1 MRIRTKLLLAMMVPL
16 ALLIVQIAAI
26 NMFIRELQSAVT
38 FISSAHS
45 VIEADFKAA
54 ELVEVLRNDIKK
66 LPSRYVTEQE
76 ANIENTDPMQL
87 SWNELGKLVDEI
99 QSSNAIEAVQPG
111 LLQAVTGSFSQATLE
126 YEETTSIAA
135 GGTADLDTLFERAI
149 FIDKGLAGLKNAL
162 DSLAVE
168 LREKLKLA
176 VDREREI
183 HNLPIQAGIVIG
195 IVAILLL
202 IGFGLLAATYTL
214 RPVRDLMQ
222 GAASVA
228 QGDLKQKV
236 PVRSKDEVGVLAQTF
251 NDMAEQLQQSFD
263 KLEAQ
268 NKDLQRLDKLKD
280 EFLANT
286 SHELRTPLN
295 GIIGLAESIR
305 DGATGPLQPAT
316 EKNLSM
322 IVSSGKR
329 LASLVNDI
337 LDFSKL
343 KNQAFELQ
351 TKPLDVHALS
361 EVVVTLSQ
369 SLLGNKPLTLSNRV
383 PPDVPL
389 VQADENRIQ
398 QILLNL
404 VGNAIK
410 FTDTGEVCVS
420 AELRG
425 DSLAIT
431 VSDTGIGIPAGKT
444 TLIFE
449 SFQQADGTVSR
460 QYGGTGLGLA
470 VSKQLV
476 ELHGGL
482 IEVSSVEH
490 EGSQFTFT
498 LPLADPSVITVPDH
512 PVARPRMSTSLAEQ
526 SVELP
531 VNLGTGSGAV
541 DTVKTRTAE
550 QHSILIVDDEPI
562 NLQVLANHLSAQDYN
577 ITQAQSGSEALEL
590 IDKDICFDL
599 VLLDVMMPRMSGY
612 EVCRKLRERF
622 PPHELPVIMLTAKDQ
637 VSDLVA
643 GFDSGANDYLTKPF
657 SKEELLTRLS
667 NHLQLTKTTKSFGRF
682 VPLEYL
688 KFLERD
694 SIVDVHLGDYISKE
708 MTVMFSDLRSFT
720 TISES
725 MTPQENFDFINGYLG
740 QTSPVIREHN
750 GFIVKYLGDGM
761 MAVFPESADDAIR
774 AGVEKLRRVYE
785 YNKIQKSKGSE
796 AIKIGIGV
804 NTGHMMVG
812 IVGESDRMQGDALSD
827 NVNLTSRVEG
837 LTKFYGVSFIITAAT
852 YSRLN
857 SPENYCV
864 RFLDK
869 VRVMGKTEALDLYEV
884 FDGDSTEQRNLKQ
897 TTRQEYLEALNH
909 YYERDFT
916 AAQAMLFSVLKQ
928 NPKDKVAWHHLVQA
942 TNALEKG
949 ITDSWVGVTMME
961 EK

>member
-1 MRIRTKLLLAMMVPL
+1 
-16 ALLIVQIAAI
+16 
-26 NMFIRELQSAVT
+26 
-38 FISSAHS
+38 
-45 VIEADFKAA
+45 
-54 ELVEVLRNDIKK
+54 
-66 LPSRYVTEQE
+66 
-76 ANIENTDPMQL
+76 
-87 SWNELGKLVDEI
+87 
-99 QSSNAIEAVQPG
+99 
-111 LLQAVTGSFSQATLE
+111 
-126 YEETTSIAA
+126 
-135 GGTADLDTLFERAI
+135 
-149 FIDKGLAGLKNAL
+149 
-162 DSLAVE
+162 
-168 LREKLKLA
+168 
-176 VDREREI
+176 
-183 HNLPIQAGIVIG
+183 
-195 IVAILLL
+195 
-202 IGFGLLAATYTL
+202 
-214 RPVRDLMQ
+214 
-222 GAASVA
+222 
-228 QGDLKQKV
+228 
-236 PVRSKDEVGVLAQTF
+236 
-251 NDMAEQLQQSFD
+251 
-263 KLEAQ
+263 
-268 NKDLQRLDKLKD
+268 
-280 EFLANT
+280 
-286 SHELRTPLN
+286 
-295 GIIGLAESIR
+295 
-305 DGATGPLQPAT
+305 
-316 EKNLSM
+316 
-322 IVSSGKR
+322 
-329 LASLVNDI
+329 
-337 LDFSKL
+337 
-343 KNQAFELQ
+343 
-351 TKPLDVHALS
+351 
-361 EVVVTLSQ
+361 LSQ
-369 SLLGNKPLTLSNRV
+369 SLLGNKPLTLINRV
-383 PPDVPL
+383 PSDVPL

-420 AELRG
+420 AKLRG

-444 TLIFE
+444 KFIFE

-490 EGSQFTFT
+490 EGSHFTFT

-512 PVARPRMSTSLAEQ
+512 PVARSRMYASVAEQ
-526 SVELP
+526 SAELP
-531 VNLGTGSGAV
+531 VNLVTVPGAV

-550 QHSILIVDDEPI
+550 QHSILIVDDDPI
-562 NLQVLANHLSAQDYN
+562 NLQVLSNHLSVQDYN

-590 IDKDICFDL
+590 IDKDMCFDL
-599 VLLDVMMPRMSGY
+599 VLLDVMMPRISGY
-612 EVCRKLRERF
+612 EVCRKLREKF

-667 NHLQLTKTTKSFGRF
+667 NHLQLTKTTKAFGRF

-688 KFLERD
+688 KFLDRD
-694 SIVDVHLGDYISKE
+694 SIVDVRLGDYISKE
-708 MTVMFSDLRSFT
+708 MTVMFSDMRAFT

-725 MTPQENFDFINGYLG
+725 MTPQENFDFINEYLG

-774 AGVEKLRRVYE
+774 AGIEKLRRVDE
-785 YNKIQKSKGSE
+785 YNKTQNSNGRE
-796 AIKIGIGV
+796 AIKIGVGV

-812 IVGESDRMQGDALSD
+812 IIGESNRMQGDALSD

-852 YSRLN
+852 HSRLN
-857 SPENYCV
+857 SPEDYCV

-869 VRVMGKTEALDLYEV
+869 VRVKGKTEALDIYEV
-884 FDGDSTEQRNLKQ
+884 FDGDSTEQRDLKQ
-897 TTRQEYLEALNH
+897 ATRQEYLEALDL
-909 YYERDFT
+909 YYKRDFT

-949 ITDSWVGVTMME
+949 ITDSWAGVTMME